1 MISYSC
7 FYQYPEITNT
17 ASGIKKYNVIIFVP
31 VNFSMNNKNT
41 DKNYFD

>member
-7 FYQYPEITNT
+7 FYQYPEIANT
-17 ASGIKKYNVIIFVP
+17 ASGIKKQLSLFQ
-31 VNFSMNNKNT
+31 SMSNKNT